1 MPRRKTKPSVEIIP
15 GYTAKQSQFIRGE
28 ITVDELDGRFFRYF
42 LKNAIAANDEYYIET
57 AKNLLEHFKEEA
69 KAKSLERARERS
81 RCIFHGETI
90 VWKQPK
96 STEYTERQKK
106 IARDEIPFE
115 EVHTNELVSLCKK
128 ARAAGDEQLADMI
141 YDFILDRR
149 EAEQEKKL
157 KHLYKKSS
165 PYTDSGDDFEGRDY
179 LTLWEE
185 GVLRNDIDPEEC
197 STEHLEHI
205 LDVVRKGNNETY
217 IKVAERLVVYRHD
230 PSIVYITQDTEEA
243 LAIIEKITGI
253 PIRRR
258 NTWFTD

>member
-1 MPRRKTKPSVEIIP
+1 MSKRKSKPSIEIIP

-42 LKNAIAANDEYYIET
+42 LKNAIAAKDEYFIET
-57 AKNLLEHFKEEA
+57 SKNLIEHFKEEA
-69 KAKSLERARERS
+69 KIKNQERARERS
-81 RCIFHGETI
+81 QRILRGEDI

-96 STEYTERQKK
+96 STEYTERQKM

-115 EVHTNELVSLCKK
+115 KVHTNELVSLCKK
-128 ARAAGDEQLADMI
+128 ARAAGDEELADMI

-149 EAEQEKKL
+149 EVEHEKKL
-157 KHLYKKSS
+157 NLLYKKSS

-205 LDVVRKGNNETY
+205 LDVVRKGDNEMY
-217 IKVAERLVVYRHD
+217 IQIAERLVAYRHD
-230 PSIVYITQDTEEA
+230 PSIVYITHDTEEA
-243 LAIIEKITGI
+243 LAIIEKITGL

-258 NTWFTD
+258 NTWFAD

>member
-1 MPRRKTKPSVEIIP
+1 MSKRKSKPSIEIIP

-42 LKNAIAANDEYYIET
+42 LKNAIAAKDEYYIET
-57 AKNLLEHFKEEA
+57 AKNLIEHFKEETKIKNA
-69 KAKSLERARERS
+69 ERARERS
-81 RCIFHGETI
+81 QRILRGEEI

-128 ARAAGDEQLADMI
+128 ARAVGDEELADMI

-149 EAEQEKKL
+149 EVEQEKKL
-157 KHLYKKSS
+157 NLLYKKAS
-165 PYTDSGDDFEGRDY
+165 PYTDAGDDFKGRDY

-217 IKVAERLVVYRHD
+217 IKVAERLVAYRHD

-243 LAIIEKITGI
+243 LAIIEKITGL

-258 NTWFTD
+258 NTWFID

>member
-1 MPRRKTKPSVEIIP
+1 MSRKKSKPSIEIIP

-42 LKNAIAANDEYYIET
+42 LKNAIAANDECYIET
-57 AKNLLEHFKEEA
+57 AKNLLEYFKEEA
-69 KAKSLERARERS
+69 KIKNQERARERG
-81 RCIFHGETI
+81 RRIFHGEEI

-106 IARDEIPFE
+106 IVRDEIPFE
-115 EVHTNELVSLCKK
+115 KVHTNELVSLCKK
-128 ARAAGDEQLADMI
+128 ARAVGDEQLADMI

-149 EAEQEKKL
+149 ELEHKKKL
-157 KHLYKKSS
+157 NALHKNSS
-165 PYTDSGDDFEGRDY
+165 PYTDIGDDFEDRDY

-197 STEHLEHI
+197 STKHLEHI
-205 LDVVRKGNNETY
+205 LDVVRKSNNETY
-217 IKVAERLVVYRHD
+217 IKVAERLVAYRHD

-243 LAIIEKITGI
+243 LAIIEKITGL

-258 NTWFTD
+258 NTWFID